1 MSDRRLLDQAIAEL
15 ADNPEQ
21 CEAVFEQGHCVVL
34 AGPGSGKTKTLTT
47 AMARALI
54 EDVTEPRGIA
64 CITYNNEC
72 ALELE
77 TRLARLG
84 IEPSDR
90 VFIGTV
96 HSFAL
101 SQVIVPYAR
110 CVLPDLQNGF
120 RVASRAECRQSVET
134 AYHIAIGGNES
145 PHGRWRFAED
155 KRRRHVDR
163 TLPNWQGQNPELAA
177 FIEAYEADLRR
188 RGLIDFDDMPLL
200 AFRMIQAYPW
210 IQQSLWARFP
220 ILFIDEYQDLGHAL
234 HELVL
239 KLCFE
244 AGIRLFG
251 VGDGDQSIYAFT
263 GANPELLRSLAVRED
278 VHDIHLRVNYRSGI
292 KLIEASMAALGE
304 ERGYEAVEG
313 AEDGG
318 IFFRGIDGDLTA
330 QADYVVKTVIPDLQ
344 RREIPLHHIAVLYR
358 DASQG
363 NPVAVAATAADL
375 PIVRADKEAL
385 VRRGS
390 RLSRWIEASAAWV
403 AGGWKDANPPF
414 RRLTRE
420 AVGLVLGAGA
430 SGEERQAIEVELV
443 TFLRSSI
450 DKPHTANS
458 WLKELRDELIRPWK
472 ARARTVDEDW
482 QAIDEMISKTDPLT
496 ATGDIP
502 LAHFSGRI
510 EGSGRLNLSTLHS
523 AKGREF
529 DAVILFAM
537 NNDIIP
543 TYQDRRTTTSLR
555 EARRLF
561 YVGVTRARKELY
573 FLFTKGEHSP
583 WVNDLYERG
592 RNKL

>member
-1 MSDRRLLDQAIAEL
+1 MTDRRFLDQALAEL
-15 ADNPEQ
+15 AGNPEQ
-21 CEAVFEQGHCVVL
+21 REAVFERGHCVVL

-47 AMARALI
+47 AMARALV

-77 TRLARLG
+77 NRLARLG
-84 IEPSDR
+84 IEPSER

-101 SQVIVPYAR
+101 SQVIAPYAR
-110 CVLPDLQNGF
+110 CVLPELKNGF
-120 RVASRAECRQSVET
+120 RVASREECRQSVET
-134 AYHIAIGGNES
+134 SYHSTIAGREN
-145 PHGRWRFAED
+145 PHWRWRFAED

-163 TLPNWQGQNPELAA
+163 TSPEWQGQNPELAA

-200 AFRMIQAYPW
+200 AFRMIQANPW
-210 IQQSLWARFP
+210 IQRSLWARFP

-244 AGIRLFG
+244 ADMRLFA
-251 VGDGDQSIYAFT
+251 VGDGDQSIYAFI
-263 GANPELLRSLAVRED
+263 GANPELLRSLAERDDVR
-278 VHDIHLRVNYRSGI
+278 DIHLRLNYRSGTKI
-292 KLIEASMAALGE
+292 VDASMAALGE
-304 ERGYEAVEG
+304 ERGYESVDG
-313 AEDGG
+313 AADGG
-318 IFFRGIDGDLTA
+318 IFFRGIDGDLDA
-330 QADYVVKTVIPDLQ
+330 QANHIINTIIPDLQ
-344 RREIPLHHIAVLYR
+344 QREIQLQEIAILYR
-358 DASQG
+358 DATQG
-363 NPVAVAATAADL
+363 NHVAAAAMAADL

-403 AGGWKDANPPF
+403 AGGWKDGNPRF
-414 RRLTRE
+414 QRLTRE
-420 AVGLVLGAGA
+420 AVGLVLGSGA
-430 SGEERQAIEVELV
+430 SREERQRIEVELI
-443 TFLRSSI
+443 TFLHSSI
-450 DKPHTANS
+450 DKAHTANT
-458 WLKELRDELIRPWK
+458 WLKALRDELIRPWK
-472 ARARTVDEDW
+472 ARARTVDDDW
-482 QAIDEMISKTDPLT
+482 LVIDEMISKTEPLSEN
-496 ATGDIP
+496 GDTS

-537 NNDIIP
+537 NRDIIF
-543 TYQDRRTTTSLR
+543 TNQERQRAASLR

-561 YVGVTRARKELY
+561 YVGVTRARAELY
-573 FLFTKGEHSP
+573 LLYKKGEHSRL
-583 WVNDLYERG
+583 VKDLYDRTRAHE
-592 RNKL
+592 